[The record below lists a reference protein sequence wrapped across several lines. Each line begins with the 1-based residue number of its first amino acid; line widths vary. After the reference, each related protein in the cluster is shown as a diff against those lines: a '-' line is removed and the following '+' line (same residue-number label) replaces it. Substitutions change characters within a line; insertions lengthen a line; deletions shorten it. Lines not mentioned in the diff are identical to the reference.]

1 MNSIVDL
8 HMHSTASDGSDTI
21 PELLAKIQQLGITT
35 FAVTDHDK
43 IAGALEMDKIVP
55 AGIRYIRGIELSCIT
70 EVAKCHILGYNYD
83 SSDAKFLDFVEE
95 AYAVRINKT
104 HNRLRYMEE
113 EFGFSFTD
121 EEKEEQLQKPSKY
134 QLKNLLENKLK
145 QQHPDSEPV
154 DIFATYFKHL
164 PSGRVDATR
173 AIQAIKNAGGIAVWA
188 HPLGGTG
195 EKRLTKEKFAAQ
207 LQTLK
212 NVGIAG
218 VECYYSEYT
227 MEEVEMLRKAAA
239 EQGLFISGGSDYHG
253 TNKPHLHLGMLN
265 KNDVI
270 VAEGNLSVLNMLI
283 QGKK

>member
-8 HMHSTASDGSDTI
+8 HMHSAASDGSDTI

-43 IAGALEMDKIVP
+43 ITGAVEMDKIVP
-55 AGIRYIRGIELSCIT
+55 TGIRYIRGIELSCIT

-83 SSDAKFLDFVEE
+83 PTDTKFLDFVDE

-104 HNRLRYMEE
+104 HKRLRYMEE
-113 EFGFSFTD
+113 EFGFAFT
-121 EEKEEQLQKPSKY
+121 EAEKEEQLQKPGKY
-134 QLKNLLENKLK
+134 QLKTLLEKKLK
-145 QQHPDSEPV
+145 QQNPDAEPV
-154 DIFATYFKHL
+154 DIFKTYFKNL
-164 PSGRVDATR
+164 PSGRVDAER
-173 AIQAIKNAGGIAVWA
+173 AIKAVKGAGGIAVWA

-195 EKRLTKEKFAAQ
+195 EKRLTSEQFVAQ

-212 NVGIAG
+212 KAGIAG

-227 MEEVEMLRKAAA
+227 MEEVKMLQQAAIK
-239 EQGLFISGGSDYHG
+239 EGLYISGGSDYHG

-265 KNDVI
+265 KDD
-270 VAEGNLSVLNMLI
+270 ALI
-283 QGKK
+283 DEARLTILVRLE